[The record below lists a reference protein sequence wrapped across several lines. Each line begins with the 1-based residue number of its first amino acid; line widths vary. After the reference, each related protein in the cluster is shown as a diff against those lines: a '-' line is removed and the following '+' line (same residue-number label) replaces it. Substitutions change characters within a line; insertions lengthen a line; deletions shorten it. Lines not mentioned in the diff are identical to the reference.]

1 MKGVVFFFIC
11 LISVSTAQLT
21 TGLTIAGYLATNS
34 EYSTWLAFAT
44 ANPQINNLLT
54 GTNQHTVFVV
64 PDSNWPRAGTA
75 ELNALNSDAN
85 LAAQTIR
92 LHMVDEVTAALTNPT
107 DGVEFTT
114 LAGERLVWSVSPTQT
129 TIRAVNSN
137 RVANTAIVGDRITAS
152 NGQIYIVRPALT
164 FVNAQAATT
173 PTTVADPLDAL
184 RVDGA
189 CADATYDRFV
199 ETRGCVD
206 GDQLILRSR
215 HIQPNSVMSVSFFPV
230 RGPVDDDA
238 DNDDGTGSNIDSED
252 YPECDL
258 LVLLEESAQCRL
270 NVSRWLK
277 GSTWRVRG
285 RIGGQD
291 WDSRNL
297 LTIGYMDEWDR
308 EKLFGGD
315 YVGIVIG
322 SLIFALILLAA
333 TIPPIMAP
341 PTPPPAFAPDEAEIP
356 IQTPAVVDVQP
367 VIPAPVVVEPPIV
380 APPVMP
386 MAPPMVGAAPMI
398 MDPGLKPWAP
408 ALGF

>member
-11 LISVSTAQLT
+11 LVAVSNAQ
-21 TGLTIAGYLATNS
+21 TIADWLAGQPRFAQWN
-34 EYSTWLAFAT
+34 AFAT
-44 ANPQINNLLT
+44 ANAQINNLLT
-54 GTNQHTVFVV
+54 GTNQHTVFIV
-64 PDSNWPRAGTA
+64 PDQNFPAAGSP
-75 ELNALNSDAN
+75 ELNAITNDAN

-92 LHMVDEVTAALTNPT
+92 LHMVDEVTQALSNPT
-107 DGVEFTT
+107 NGVEFTT
-114 LAGERLVWSVSPTQT
+114 LAGERLVWGVGNGNP

-137 RVANTAIVGDRITAS
+137 RVANTATLESATVVPNCCT
-152 NGQIYIVRPALT
+152 NGQIYIVAPLLT
-164 FVNAQAATT
+164 FVDAQAATQA
-173 PTTVADPLDAL
+173 TTVTDPLGDL
-184 RVDGA
+184 RVDGE
-189 CADATYDRFV
+189 CADATYERFV
-199 ETRGCVD
+199 ETRGCID
-206 GDQLILRSR
+206 NDQLILRSR
-215 HIQPNSVMSVSFFPV
+215 RIQRNSVMSVSFFPV

-238 DNDDGTGSNIDSED
+238 DNDDTTGSNIDSED
-252 YPECDL
+252 FPECDL
-258 LVLLEESAQCRL
+258 LVQLEESAQCRL

-277 GSTWRVRG
+277 GSQWRVRA
-285 RIGGQD
+285 RIDGQD

-341 PTPPPAFAPDEAEIP
+341 PTPPPAFAPDDAEIP

-367 VIPAPVVVEPPIV
+367 VIPAPVVLEQPPIISPPLV
-380 APPVMP
+380 AP
-386 MAPPMVGAAPMI
+386 MAPPLAAAPMI